1 MPMPSYI
8 NDFVIN
14 NFDVDEL
21 ELLILNYHNN
31 ADSGYGLAK
40 EYSDFINGF
49 TIAMVY
55 LYQDKF
61 TSREDRKWLRIRI
74 SMLFAP
80 ILNKIL
86 N

>member
-8 NDFVIN
+8 NDFVMN

-21 ELLILNYHNN
+21 ELLILNYHNRSE
-31 ADSGYGLAK
+31 DGLAQN
-40 EYSDFINGF
+40 YADLINGF
-49 TIAMVY
+49 TIAAVY
-55 LYQDKF
+55 FYRDKF
-61 TSREDRKWLRIRI
+61 LSYEDRRWLRIRI

-80 ILNKIL
+80 IIHKIL

>member
-1 MPMPSYI
+1 MPSHI

-21 ELLILNYHNN
+21 ELLLLNHHNN
-31 ADSGYGLAK
+31 SERGLTVNYAD
-40 EYSDFINGF
+40 FVNGF

-55 LYQDKF
+55 QYRDKF
-61 TSREDRKWLRIRI
+61 NSHEDRKWLRIRI

-80 ILNKIL
+80 IVHKIL

>member
-1 MPMPSYI
+1 MPMPAYI
-8 NDFVIN
+8 NDFVVN
-14 NFDVDEL
+14 NFDADEL
-21 ELLILNYHNN
+21 ELLILRYHNR
-31 ADSGYGLAK
+31 SECGLAK

-55 LYQDKF
+55 LYRDKF
-61 TSREDRKWLRIRI
+61 TIRDDRKWLRIRI

-80 ILNKIL
+80 IIHKIL

>member
-8 NDFVIN
+8 NDFVMN

-21 ELLILNYHNN
+21 ELLLLNYHNR
-31 ADSGYGLAK
+31 SECGLARSY
-40 EYSDFINGF
+40 EDFVNGF

-55 LYQDKF
+55 IYRDKF
-61 TSREDRKWLRIRI
+61 SNREDRKWLRIRI

-80 ILNKIL
+80 IIHKIL